1 MVGPGEAVTERLSC
15 RRPCASVA
23 DEYERLFTQPSVEA
37 WLRPS
42 PMRAF
47 SRADLDRMARRDI
60 AHWNEHGF
68 GPWEVRER
76 EGGAF
81 VGRGGL
87 NRTVVAGET
96 AVELPW
102 AVMPSLQ
109 GRGYAT
115 EMARA
120 AIEAARAQGLDR
132 IVSLTL
138 PANAAS
144 RRVMEKC
151 GLRFI
156 REMEHVGLP
165 HVLYELTL

>member
-1 MVGPGEAVTERLSC
+1 MVGPAEAVTGRLLC
-15 RRPCASVA
+15 RRPASAVA
-23 DEYERLFTQPSVEA
+23 DEYESLFKQPEVEV
-37 WLRPS
+37 WLRPD
-42 PMRAF
+42 PMRGF
-47 SRADLDRMARRDI
+47 SRVDMERMARRDI
-60 AHWNEHGF
+60 AHWIEHDY

-87 NRTVVAGET
+87 NRTIVAGER

-102 AVMPSLQ
+102 AVMPGLQ

-115 EMARA
+115 EMALA
-120 AIEAARAQGLDR
+120 AVEVARELGLDR

-138 PANAAS
+138 PSNVAS

-151 GLRFI
+151 GLEFSGEI
-156 REMEHVGLP
+156 EHVGLP
-165 HVLYELTL
+165 HVLYELKL